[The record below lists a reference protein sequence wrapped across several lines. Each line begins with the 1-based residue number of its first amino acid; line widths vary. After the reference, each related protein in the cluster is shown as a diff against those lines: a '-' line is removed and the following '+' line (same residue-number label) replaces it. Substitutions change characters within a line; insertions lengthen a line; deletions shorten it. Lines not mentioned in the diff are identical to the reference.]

1 MNRRIVLSLAALAI
15 LAAAMPH
22 AWSGNVIM
30 DRKPNIIFIL
40 ADDLGYADLGCYGQE
55 IIQTPRVDRMAAEGV
70 RFTQCYAGCTV
81 CAPSRSVLMT
91 GQHTGHTYIRGNSG
105 PKGRRVPLRP
115 EDVTAAEVLKK
126 AGYATGIFG
135 KWGLG
140 EADTTGVP
148 NRQGF
153 DEWFG
158 YLNQHRA
165 HFYYIDYIWH
175 NEEKFALDPKKDY
188 THDLIAN
195 RALDFIRENKERP
208 FFVYL
213 AVTLPHAECVV
224 PDDEIIQQYRG
235 RFPEKPYVSRGE
247 QDYASSETPLASYA
261 AMVSRLDRDV
271 GRVIDLLQE
280 LGIDEN
286 TIIFFTSDNG
296 PHHEGGNNPEFF
308 NSNGPLRGIKRAMYE
323 GGIRVP
329 MVVRWP
335 GKIEPGTQSD
345 QVWAFWD
352 FLPTA
357 ADLAGATA
365 PENIDG
371 ISMVPAILGQEQKGH
386 EFLYWEFFESGYH
399 QAARMGDWKAVRHGK
414 DGDIELYN
422 LADDVGETTNVAA
435 DHPDVVEKMKEYL
448 DTERTQSEYWNP

>member
-1 MNRRIVLSLAALAI
+1 MNQRIVLTVSAAALIAT
-15 LAAAMPH
+15 AMPR
-22 AWSGNVIM
+22 AWSGNVTE

-40 ADDLGYADLGCYGQE
+40 ADDLGYGDLGCYGQQE
-55 IIQTPRVDRMAAEGV
+55 IKTPHVDRMAEEGV
-70 RFTQCYAGCTV
+70 RFTQSYAGCTV

-91 GQHTGHTYIRGNSG
+91 GQHTGHTWIRGNAGPSG
-105 PKGRRVPLRP
+105 ERIPLRP
-115 EDVTAAEVLKK
+115 EDVTVAEVLKD

-140 EADTTGVP
+140 EPDTTGIP

-165 HFYYIDYIWH
+165 HFYYIDYLWH
-175 NEEKFALDPKKDY
+175 NEEKVQLDPEKDY
-188 THDLIAN
+188 THDLIADQ
-195 RALDFIRENKERP
+195 ALEFIRQNRDRP
-208 FFVYL
+208 FFAYL
-213 AVTLPHAECVV
+213 AVTLPHAECIV
-224 PDDEIIQQYRG
+224 PDDEIYQQYLG
-235 RFPEKPYVSRGE
+235 KFPEKPYVSRGE
-247 QDYASSETPLASYA
+247 QDYGSSEAPLASYA

-271 GRVIDLLQE
+271 GRVIDLLKE
-280 LGIDEN
+280 LDIDDN

-296 PHHEGGNNPEFF
+296 PHREGGNNPDFF
-308 NSNGPLRGIKRAMYE
+308 NSNGPLRGIKRDMYE

-335 GKIEPGTQSD
+335 GKIQPGTESD

-357 ADLAGATA
+357 AELAGTTS

-371 ISMVPAILGQEQKGH
+371 ISMVPALLRKEQKDH
-386 EFLYWEFFESGYH
+386 EFLYWEFFEGGYH
-399 QAARMGDWKAVRHGK
+399 QAVRMGAWKAVRNGK
-414 DGDIELYN
+414 DTPLELYN
-422 LADDVGETTNVAA
+422 LDEDIGETNNVAA
-435 DHPDVVEKMKEYL
+435 DHPEIVEKIEEYL
-448 DTERTQSEYWNP
+448 KTARTESEYWNP